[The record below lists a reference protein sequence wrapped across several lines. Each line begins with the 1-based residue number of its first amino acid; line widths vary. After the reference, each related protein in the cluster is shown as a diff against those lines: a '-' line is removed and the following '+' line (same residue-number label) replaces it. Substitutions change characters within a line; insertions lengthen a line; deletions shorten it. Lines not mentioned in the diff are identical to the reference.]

1 MGCLRDRICLRTKK
15 RRTGVYRGSW
25 HHPWWSAA
33 WETSLGTW
41 PFFHRKRAH
50 TLMASPG
57 SIQGRWALLT
67 DSSPE
72 TAKQTDVWF
81 EKVSVFPSILF
92 SKMSRKDSK
101 ILPAWFRGQFASG
114 PRATLCL
121 LLWWAKL
128 FLLGRFGGV
137 GQSSSC
143 PFRSFVVTLHG
154 RDSKVQQTLQEQ
166 QPSPAWNWIQ
176 LLQWDPK
183 DTWLGGRSLVL
194 IHLVG
199 MHAWSP
205 CFMLGSAQKKS

>member
-1 MGCLRDRICLRTKK
+1 
-15 RRTGVYRGSW
+15 
-25 HHPWWSAA
+25 
-33 WETSLGTW
+33 
-41 PFFHRKRAH
+41 
-50 TLMASPG
+50 MASPG

-121 LLWWAKL
+121 LLWWATL
-128 FLLGRFGGV
+128 FLLGRFGGGGRV
-137 GQSSSC
+137 PPAPLEALWSLYMAET
-143 PFRSFVVTLHG
+143 VVTLQ
-154 RDSKVQQTLQEQ
+154 VQQTLHEQ
-166 QPSPAWNWIQ
+166 QPSPAWNWT
-176 LLQWDPK
+176 QWLRWEPK

-194 IHLVG
+194 IHLLG
-199 MHAWSP
+199 MHARSP
-205 CFMLGSAQKKS
+205 CFMLGSAQKKSQGSHLHV